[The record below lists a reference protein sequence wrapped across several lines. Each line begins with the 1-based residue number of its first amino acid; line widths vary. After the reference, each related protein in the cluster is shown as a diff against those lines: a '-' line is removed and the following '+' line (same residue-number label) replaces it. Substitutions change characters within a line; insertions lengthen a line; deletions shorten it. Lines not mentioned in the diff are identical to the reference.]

1 MARARAFLDLWRGML
16 DDDAAPD
23 VDAACLFVSSPA
35 RPFFP
40 TQCPATKADSEQD
53 HVFHIPTPMMD
64 LLSNPLADAPFSAM
78 ATQGYIQ
85 TTLIWVVYAIAVVL
99 LLAIAS
105 LFVYL
110 YQAHQE
116 RSAYVTIVCIFTITC
131 LLATVLLLPVDV
143 ALVSST
149 TSSKLGRRKEWATQD
164 KVDNITHTLRIVYYL
179 LYSLDALLC
188 LLVIPFTYFW
198 YEEYDEVAQDEGSQ
212 TFASRFWAAAKYTVV
227 FVLLCVALFL
237 VGFFV
242 PVARHRKGAHF
253 DLDFFKNLLSENH
266 GERALTFAL
275 GLLITIGVIIYCFY
289 TAAGLALLPLT
300 LIKSAP
306 GISAPALNQSSTAQ
320 LESNQERQRQL
331 EGRAQGNPDGLSSK
345 DQRELDALVREERTL
360 RRHQR
365 LAQESS
371 GENQNFFY
379 KVWLK
384 LGAILRPIKLIL
396 GLLLVVVVLLIWVSM
411 LITGIDKAKNSICKK
426 HCGHLLGHI
435 NIFNP
440 VNWVLVQT
448 AKVFPIDYIIFLL
461 ITMLFF
467 TASVIG
473 IATIGIRVF
482 WITVFRIRKAHTSP
496 QALLIAT
503 VMLTLMTLATNYSIA
518 MLVAPQYATF
528 GPQTFCDH
536 PIHPGGQPDCSNHR
550 NHIIACTETTK
561 NSAARNVCTPS
572 VASTFLNRITVN
584 FPFLG
589 EVDFWAQFAF
599 MGIFLLAFILLL
611 FRTPKLSDPDEE
623 EDAID
628 EEEEGLLASTGRRF
642 GATWQD
648 ITGRVSQDGRK
659 GQPSRRDMR
668 DEGAEVND

>member
-1 MARARAFLDLWRGML
+1 M
-16 DDDAAPD
+16 
-23 VDAACLFVSSPA
+23 
-35 RPFFP
+35 
-40 TQCPATKADSEQD
+40 
-53 HVFHIPTPMMD
+53 
-64 LLSNPLADAPFSAM
+64 
-78 ATQGYIQ
+78 
-85 TTLIWVVYAIAVVL
+85 YAIAVVL

-110 YQAHQE
+110 YQTHRE
-116 RSAYVTIVCIFTITC
+116 RSVYVTIVCIFTITC

-164 KVDNITHTLRIVYYL
+164 KVDNITKTLQIVYYL
-179 LYSLDALLC
+179 LYSLDAVLC

-198 YEEYDEVAQDEGSQ
+198 YEEGDEVAQDEGSQ
-212 TFASRFWAAAKYTVV
+212 TFASRLWGAAKYTIV

-253 DLDFFKNLLSENH
+253 NLDFFKNLLSENP

-275 GLLITIGVIIYCFY
+275 GLLVTVGIIIYCFY

-300 LIKSAP
+300 LIKTAP
-306 GISAPALNQSSTAQ
+306 SISAPALNQSSTAQ

-331 EGRAQGNPDGLSSK
+331 EGRAQGSPDGLSSK

-360 RRHQR
+360 RRRQR

-379 KVWLK
+379 KLWLK

-426 HCGHLLGHI
+426 HCGHLLAHI

-440 VNWVLVQT
+440 VNWVLVQS
-448 AKVFPIDYIIFLL
+448 AKVFPIDYIIFLF

-496 QALLIAT
+496 QALLMAT

-536 PIHPGGQPDCSNHR
+536 PIHPGEQPDCSNHK

-572 VASTFLNRITVN
+572 VASTFLNRVTVN
-584 FPFLG
+584 FPFFG

-611 FRTPKLSDPDEE
+611 FRTPKLSDPEDD
-623 EDAID
+623 EDAIE

-659 GQPSRRDMR
+659 GQQSGRGMR
-668 DEGAEVND
+668 DAGEEVTD

>member
-1 MARARAFLDLWRGML
+1 
-16 DDDAAPD
+16 
-23 VDAACLFVSSPA
+23 
-35 RPFFP
+35 
-40 TQCPATKADSEQD
+40 
-53 HVFHIPTPMMD
+53 MD
-64 LLSNPLADAPFSAM
+64 LLPKVAMHATDASPPYATM
-78 ATQGYIQ
+78 ASQGYIQ
-85 TTLIWVVYAIAVVL
+85 VTLIWVVYAIAVVL
-99 LLAIAS
+99 LLAVAS

-110 YQAHQE
+110 YQTHRD
-116 RSAYVTIVCIFTITC
+116 RSAYVTTVCIFTITC

-149 TSSKLGRRKEWATQD
+149 TSSKNGVRKDWATQD
-164 KVDNITHTLRIVYYL
+164 KVDQITYTLKIVYYL

-198 YEEYDEVAQDEGSQ
+198 YEEYDEVAEEEGSQ
-212 TFASRFWAAAKYTVV
+212 TFASRFWAAFKYTIV
-227 FVLLCVALFL
+227 FVFLCVALFL

-242 PVARHRKGAHF
+242 PVAKHREGAHF
-253 DLDFFKNLLSENH
+253 DLDFFKRLLAENH

-275 GLLITIGVIIYCFY
+275 GLLITIGIIIYCFY

-306 GISAPALNQSSTAQ
+306 SISAPALSESTASQ
-320 LESNQERQRQL
+320 LESNLERQRQL

-365 LAQESS
+365 MAEEQT
-371 GENQNFFY
+371 GEGQNFFW

-396 GLLLVVVVLLIWVSM
+396 GLLLVVIVLLIFASM
-411 LITGIDKAKNSICKK
+411 LITAIDKAKNSICSK
-426 HCGHLLGHI
+426 HCGYLLGHI
-435 NIFNP
+435 NIFQP
-440 VNWVLVQT
+440 VNWLLVQT
-448 AKVFPIDYIIFLL
+448 AKVFPIDYVIFLF

-467 TASVIG
+467 SASVIG
-473 IATIGIRVF
+473 IATIGIRLL
-482 WITVFRIRKAHTSP
+482 WITIFRIRKAHTSP

-503 VMLTLMTLATNYSIA
+503 VMLTLMTLGTNYAIA

-536 PIHPGGQPDCSNHR
+536 PLKHPGEQPDCTNHR
-550 NHIIACTETTK
+550 QHIIPCSETTE
-561 NSAARNVCTPS
+561 NSAAKNVCTPS
-572 VASTFLNRITVN
+572 VASTFLNRVTVN
-584 FPFLG
+584 FPFFG
-589 EVDFWAQFAF
+589 VIDFWAQFAF
-599 MGIFLLAFILLL
+599 MGIFLIAFVLLL
-611 FRTPKLSDPDEE
+611 FRTPKLSDPDAD
-623 EDAID
+623 EDAIE

-648 ITGRVSQDGRK
+648 ITGRVSHDGRK
-659 GQPSRRDMR
+659 GQPAGRGFRDGG
-668 DEGAEVND
+668 DSDD

>member
-1 MARARAFLDLWRGML
+1 MA
-16 DDDAAPD
+16 
-23 VDAACLFVSSPA
+23 S
-35 RPFFP
+35 
-40 TQCPATKADSEQD
+40 
-53 HVFHIPTPMMD
+53 
-64 LLSNPLADAPFSAM
+64 
-78 ATQGYIQ
+78 QGYIQ

-99 LLAIAS
+99 LLSIAS

-110 YQAHQE
+110 YQTHRD
-116 RSAYVTIVCIFTITC
+116 RSAYVTTVCIFTITC

-149 TSSKLGRRKEWATQD
+149 TSSKLGTRKDWATQD
-164 KVDNITHTLRIVYYL
+164 KVDNITFTLRVVYYL
-179 LYSLDALLC
+179 LYSLDAVLC

-198 YEEYDEVAQDEGSQ
+198 YEEYDEIAQEEGSQ
-212 TFASRFWAAAKYTVV
+212 TFGSRFWAAFKYTIV
-227 FVLLCVALFL
+227 FIVLCVALFL

-242 PVARHRKGAHF
+242 PVAKHRKGAHY
-253 DLDFFKNLLSENH
+253 DLDFFKKLLAENH

-275 GLLITIGVIIYCFY
+275 GLLITIGVILYCFY

-306 GISAPALNQSSTAQ
+306 SVSAPALNESTTAQ

-365 LAQESS
+365 LAQENS
-371 GENQNFFY
+371 GEGQNFFW

-384 LGAILRPIKLIL
+384 LGAVLRPIKIIL
-396 GLLLVVVVLLIWVSM
+396 GLLLVVIVLLIFASM
-411 LITGIDKAKNSICKK
+411 LITGIDKAKNSVCSA
-426 HCGHLLGHI
+426 HCGYVLAHL
-435 NIFNP
+435 NIFQPMNYI
-440 VNWVLVQT
+440 LVQT

-467 TASVIG
+467 SASVIG
-473 IATIGIRVF
+473 IATIGIRLL

-503 VMLTLMTLATNYSIA
+503 VMLTLMTLATNYAIA

-528 GPQTFCDH
+528 GPQTFCNH
-536 PIHPGGQPDCSNHR
+536 PIQPGEQPDCSNHKS
-550 NHIIACTETTK
+550 HIIPCNEATR
-561 NSAARNVCTPS
+561 NPAARNVCTPS
-572 VASTFLNRITVN
+572 VASQFLNRVTVN
-584 FPFLG
+584 FPFFG
-589 EVDFWAQFAF
+589 VVDFWAQFAF
-599 MGIFLLAFILLL
+599 MGIFLIAFILLL
-611 FRTPKLSDPDEE
+611 FKTPKLSDQEDD
-623 EDAID
+623 EDALED
-628 EEEEGLLASTGRRF
+628 EEEGLLASTGRRF

-648 ITGRVSQDGRK
+648 ITGRVSHDGRK
-659 GQPSRRDMR
+659 GQPSGRGTRD
-668 DEGAEVND
+668 GAADGDD